1 MTCRIHLVM
10 MTYNRLE
17 YTLRSLPT
25 LLADSDEEFALT
37 LWDNGSTDGTVD
49 FLKQIKDKR
58 IVEVVFSEKNMGQ
71 TYVTN
76 KIWSEANAELVGKVD
91 NDCLVTPGWTR
102 ILAQAHADILQLGV
116 VGCWHF
122 FQEDFDYERAKHKI
136 QSFGKHMIFR
146 HPWIDG
152 SALLLKRNIYLEV
165 GPCEET
171 EYLSRF
177 WLRVAL
183 AGYVNGFYYPLV
195 LQDHLDDP
203 LNPRCLI
210 KDDKSFR
217 EYQHITQGLKAGRY
231 SNMEGRKNWRQEI
244 IKNLLDDP
252 YDPHYYVGWR
262 SKLRRVKSW
271 MRKFIASKASKEQ
284 INRFNG

>member
-136 QSFGKHMIFR
+136 QSFGKHMIFM

-183 AGYVNGFYYPLV
+183 AGYVNGFYYPLIY
-195 LQDHLDDP
+195 QEHMDDP
-203 LNPRCLI
+203 RSNYSRI
-210 KDDKSFR
+210 KSMSFD
-217 EYQHITQGLKAGRY
+217 EAYKDTYGYQAG
-231 SNMEGRKNWRQEI
+231 KL
-244 IKNLLDDP
+244 KNLEQYKQLHKAILDNLLSGP
-252 YDPHYYVGWR
+252 YDPKHYFGWR
-262 SKLRRVKSW
+262 KKVRRGLLKIRRLLDSL
-271 MRKFIASKASKEQ
+271 K
-284 INRFNG
+284 G